1 MQNWLQAN
9 QHSKR
14 FCCRIF
20 AEDEKWSSWG
30 SQTFLLYSSNQAG
43 GCSIFTGDKKWSSMW
58 GPTIPPGRPGGR
70 DGSSTS
76 RSKKVMLCKMGSTFD
91 SLWYRWNRLPI
102 FLFKETL
109 CVYERLNIFYKLC
122 ICERLQII
130 SKTCTTEGYTSRRH
144 CVWVGYVPHHYK
156 AVYPHCIIKQ
166 ALSTSGRLHH
176 LKERVQMEHAI
187 HFIRLALIKRH
198 CTYVTELVIL

>member
-1 MQNWLQAN
+1 M
-9 QHSKR
+9 
-14 FCCRIF
+14 IF
-20 AEDEKWSSWG
+20 HV
-30 SQTFLLYSSNQAG
+30 
-43 GCSIFTGDKKWSSMW
+43 
-58 GPTIPPGRPGGR
+58 RPNY
-70 DGSSTS
+70 TS
-76 RSKKVMLCKMGSTFD
+76 RQTRWQGWQFNEPVQESDALQNGITFD

-130 SKTCTTEGYTSRRH
+130 SKTCTTEGYTSQRH
-144 CVWVGYVPHHYK
+144 CVWVGYVLHHYK

-187 HFIRLALIKRH
+187 HFIRLASIKRH